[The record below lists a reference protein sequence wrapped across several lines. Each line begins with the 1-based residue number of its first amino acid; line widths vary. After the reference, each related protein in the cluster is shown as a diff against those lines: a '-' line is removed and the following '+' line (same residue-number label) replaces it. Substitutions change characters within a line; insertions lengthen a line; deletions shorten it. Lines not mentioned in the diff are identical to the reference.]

1 VKVDAVG
8 DGRFCRNV
16 GYGASADTYV
26 EIGGTDNG
34 FVNNGSASSWRQYV
48 SGNEYGQSLKFDA
61 FIRSVGWTTRATL
74 DSSGNLGIGTSS
86 PASQVSGTAKVV
98 QLQGATGGIGSYK
111 VTNSD
116 STVTGEFWASSTG
129 VVGLSATSNNP
140 LLFSTNNTEQMR
152 LDSSGSLGLGVTPSA
167 WQSTKKAFQI
177 GAVGAI
183 NGDSATVALS
193 NNAYIDSSGTTRYL
207 TTSTAAYYYQN
218 SGQHVWF
225 NAPSGTAGNAISF
238 SQAMTL
244 DASGNLQLGT
254 SSGSSTRRLTVY
266 GSVGSAAS
274 TSIALQNSTSG
285 TASGDGFTMELEGV
299 NGYLYN
305 YESGPLI
312 FGTANTERA
321 RIDSSGNLL
330 VGTTAVQSDERM
342 NLRMDGN
349 SQSGL
354 IVSDS
359 MSTAGN
365 AVSVRFYRS
374 TSTQVGSITTT
385 LSSTLYNITSDQRL
399 KENIVDAPEFG
410 SVIDSIKVRSY
421 DWKTNSEHQR
431 AGFIAQELVTVAP
444 EAVHQP
450 ADPEEMM
457 AVDYSKLVPMLVKEI
472 QSLRARLAAANI

>member
-1 VKVDAVG
+1 
-8 DGRFCRNV
+8 
-16 GYGASADTYV
+16 
-26 EIGGTDNG
+26 
-34 FVNNGSASSWRQYV
+34 
-48 SGNEYGQSLKFDA
+48 
-61 FIRSVGWTTRATL
+61 
-74 DSSGNLGIGTSS
+74 
-86 PASQVSGTAKVV
+86 
-98 QLQGATGGIGSYK
+98 
-111 VTNSD
+111 
-116 STVTGEFWASSTG
+116 
-129 VVGLSATSNNP
+129 
-140 LLFSTNNTEQMR
+140 
-152 LDSSGSLGLGVTPSA
+152 LGVTPSA